1 MGFRNLVLV
10 VLCLTIAGLATI
22 GLLTVMPKGHTDTP
36 VRTTMF
42 STADEHHVRIWG
54 RDGLGIYTI
63 RYCLTP
69 HPPITHP
76 LIYFVL
82 FTGRVSLDTTATSRI
97 LEESIHIGTRYVRA
111 GCHQFRGTIAVPRIP
126 GDYSFS
132 GLWSRNWGIYRV
144 WDDEAAL
151 LYRWDVVFRVTA
163 PHGQITMVPPSP

>member
-97 LEESIHIGTRYVRA
+97 LEESIHMSGPVVISSVGPSPCPA
-111 GCHQFRGTIAVPRIP
+111 FRGTIPLADCGHGTGAFIGCGMTKPP
-126 GDYSFS
+126 CFTDGTWCS
-132 GLWSRNWGIYRV
+132 G
-144 WDDEAAL
+144 
-151 LYRWDVVFRVTA
+151 
-163 PHGQITMVPPSP
+163 